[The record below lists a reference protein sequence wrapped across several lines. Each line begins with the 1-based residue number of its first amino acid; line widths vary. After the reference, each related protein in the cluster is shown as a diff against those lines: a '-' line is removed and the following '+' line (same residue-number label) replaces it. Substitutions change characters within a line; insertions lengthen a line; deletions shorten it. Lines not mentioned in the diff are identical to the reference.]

1 MGRLIGVISA
11 KGGVGKTTVVSNL
24 SVALAKGFRKRVT
37 VVDCNITTSHL
48 SLHFG
53 AYSHPITLN
62 NVLRNEASIEQAIF
76 EHSTGV
82 KIVPASLNL
91 SDLTGVDI
99 SILDRKFDNMLQGE
113 DFIFLDT
120 APGFGKEAV
129 SAIKACDEALIVTT
143 PDIPAVTDVLK
154 GKKVLEELEVKP
166 IGIILNKVTGA
177 KFELRDNEI
186 TQITDLPILAKIPY
200 EKKILQSLA
209 VKMPLVVYD
218 YRTKASIE
226 FLRLGKIL
234 AGYSGEI
241 SVTPKLGLFGRL
253 KRLFRR
259 SSDY

>member
-11 KGGVGKTTVVSNL
+11 KGGVGKTTVASNL
-24 SVALAKGFRKRVT
+24 SVALAKLFHKRVT
-37 VVDCNITTSHL
+37 VIDCNITTSHL

-53 AYSHPITLN
+53 TYSHPITLN
-62 NVLRNEASIEQAIF
+62 NVLRDEASIEQAIF
-76 EHSTGV
+76 KHSTGV

-99 SILDRKFDNMLQGE
+99 STLDRKFDNMFQGE
-113 DFIFLDT
+113 DFVFLDT

-129 SAIKACDEALIVTT
+129 SAIRACEEALIVTT

-166 IGIILNKVTGA
+166 IGIILNKVTGGN
-177 KFELRDNEI
+177 FELRDNEI

-218 YRTKASIE
+218 YNSKTSLE
-226 FLRLGKIL
+226 FFRLAKIL
-234 AGYSGEI
+234 AGYTDESFY
-241 SVTPKLGLFGRL
+241 TPKLGFFGRL
-253 KRLFRR
+253 KRIFRR
-259 SSDY
+259 S